1 MEYIKKRITFDKR
14 VTFDELFDEDF
25 TLDQI
30 VTTFMALL
38 ELLNKQFVS
47 VEQKEMFDTI
57 TIIGKNIE
65 NNAIK
70 NNG

>member
-1 MEYIKKRITFDKR
+1 M
-14 VTFDELFDEDF
+14 
-25 TLDQI
+25 
-30 VTTFMALL
+30 TTFMALL